1 MSFELDTRTH
11 AVNLERGVVESA
23 LAGQFPG
30 LRVLTSRTGYVT
42 EPLSLRAGPSF
53 RASQV
58 TEALPG
64 EALEVLE
71 ELDSD
76 TDGGHSDGTWAWVR
90 TLHDGYLGYARLHG
104 GLSGTAPTRPVLVQM
119 PRTHLFAEPSIRASI
134 LAVLGHGAAL
144 QTLDPEPVRHGDYHW
159 WRVAYGGQDAY
170 LHAAAAQHPG
180 PDRLAFIQG
189 YLNTPYVWGGRTAWG
204 LDCSGLAQL
213 YAGKDGHGRSRLL
226 RDADQQQAASHP
238 VEVPEAGDLAFFP
251 RHVGIM
257 LDERRMIHANATHMA
272 VTIETLGEGAH
283 GRRLQAE
290 LTGYGRITP
299 EIWEAHHSQDAS
311 DRSSGE
317 SDT

>member
-1 MSFELDTRTH
+1 MTFELDTRIH

-30 LRVLTSRTGYVT
+30 LRVPTSRTGYAT
-42 EPLSLRAGPSF
+42 EPLSLRAGPFFS
-53 RASQV
+53 AAQV

-71 ELDSD
+71 TLKELNNS
-76 TDGGHSDGTWAWVR
+76 TLDGSWAWVR
-90 TLHDGYLGYARLHG
+90 TLHDRYLGYAWLDSSS
-104 GLSGTAPTRPVLVQM
+104 LSETAPLRPVLVQI
-119 PRTHLFAEPSIRASI
+119 PRAHLFAEPSIKAAIRT
-134 LAVLGHGAAL
+134 LVGHGATL
-144 QTLDPEPVRHGDYHW
+144 QTLDPEPVQHGDYHW

-170 LHAAAAQHPG
+170 LHAAAAQPTG

-189 YLNTPYVWGGRTAWG
+189 YLHTPYVWGGRTAWG

-213 YAGKDGHGRSRLL
+213 YAGKDGHGRSRLP
-226 RDADQQQAASHP
+226 RDADQQQAATHP

-251 RHVGIM
+251 GHVGIM

-272 VTIETLGEGAH
+272 VSIETLGEGAY

-290 LTGYGRITP
+290 LTGYGRLR
-299 EIWEAHHSQDAS
+299 EQA
-311 DRSSGE
+311 
-317 SDT
+317 